1 MKVNMLD
8 VYLVLAQLKSPFWHC
23 MNKKTNHWVLSK
35 YDFQLR

>member
-23 MNKKTNHWVLSK
+23 MNKKNKSLG
-35 YDFQLR
+35 LIEI